1 MKVIVDDNTEFDK
14 PLPTSDELIRHIYVE
29 GPSELT
35 SRTSFA
41 LETMIMAGVVFIV
54 SQAIAAYYRKT
65 AADAAKKR
73 HEEIL
78 AKLDQV
84 VQNPTLHGL
93 KDATAG
99 SHPKLDIVVDAAEY
113 ALLKEPLKQIEVSL
127 PGVRIVTTDNDA
139 GSIASDPRP
148 AVPQSTGDAST
159 DK

>member
-14 PLPTSDELIRHIYVE
+14 PLSTSDDLMRHIYME

-65 AADAAKKR
+65 AADAAKRR

-84 VQNPTLHGL
+84 LKNPTLHGL
-93 KDATAG
+93 QDAMNG
-99 SHPKLDIVVDAAEY
+99 SRPKLDIVVDPAEY
-113 ALLKEPLKQIEVSL
+113 SLLKEALKQIEVSL
-127 PGVRIVTTDNDA
+127 PSVRIVTPDNNADA
-139 GSIASDPRP
+139 KASDPRLAMP
-148 AVPQSTGDAST
+148 PSTGDAST